1 MNSRSSVGCLI
12 LAVIVLSDHVT
23 EGAVLPGQ
31 CVRVSPAK
39 VTEENI
45 SGRWY
50 ELRRVHS
57 SETYEKCNYDD
68 YTLSPSTFRQIWFL
82 KINSSFYSE
91 GRYAHSIAKALQP
104 HPSRFGISASF
115 VLDTTWARA
124 PANDEPN
131 FFVLYVDNRFAIVY
145 FCEEFGRMKL
155 DLAWIM
161 SRDRKAKKAELDDM
175 ETILHAHGLHPKMVD
190 VDQENCPPQDSTR

>member
-1 MNSRSSVGCLI
+1 MNLKQSHSR
-12 LAVIVLSDHVT
+12 AWKYTVLQALNCFTV
-23 EGAVLPGQ
+23 
-31 CVRVSPAK
+31 
-39 VTEENI
+39 
-45 SGRWY
+45 
-50 ELRRVHS
+50 
-57 SETYEKCNYDD
+57 
-68 YTLSPSTFRQIWFL
+68 WFL

-175 ETILHAHGLHPKMVD
+175 ETILHAHGLYPKMVD
-190 VDQENCPPQDSTR
+190 VDQDNCPPQDKSSDGKLWLLLRQMMTKED